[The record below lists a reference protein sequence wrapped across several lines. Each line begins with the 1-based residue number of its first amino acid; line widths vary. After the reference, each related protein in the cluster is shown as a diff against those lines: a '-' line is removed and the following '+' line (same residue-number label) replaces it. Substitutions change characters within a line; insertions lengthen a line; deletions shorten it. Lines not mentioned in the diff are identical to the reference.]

1 MISTE
6 IWITLLQIRNI
17 QVRNLHAEVLWTM
30 NKRKPTRFL
39 ILGIVIA
46 AVIWGMYF
54 ILIQTGLFQFT
65 RQSGP
70 ITIQDAYL
78 TLDPEL
84 SKPTSGQTPTF
95 PADTSRIYL
104 AVFLESEIPVHL
116 GVRWYFEDELIFQQ
130 SGTFDRPFVW
140 YIQSETEV
148 GFLPGIYRAE
158 IHLIKEP
165 IRILEF
171 TIEETN

>member
-1 MISTE
+1 
-6 IWITLLQIRNI
+6 
-17 QVRNLHAEVLWTM
+17 M

-65 RQSGP
+65 RQSGS

-130 SGTFDRPFVW
+130 SATFDRPFVW
-140 YIQSETEV
+140 HIETET
-148 GFLPGIYRAE
+148 PGSFFPGNYRAE
-158 IHLIKEP
+158 IFLIEEP
-165 IRILEF
+165 VRVLEF
-171 TIEETN
+171 KIEDTN